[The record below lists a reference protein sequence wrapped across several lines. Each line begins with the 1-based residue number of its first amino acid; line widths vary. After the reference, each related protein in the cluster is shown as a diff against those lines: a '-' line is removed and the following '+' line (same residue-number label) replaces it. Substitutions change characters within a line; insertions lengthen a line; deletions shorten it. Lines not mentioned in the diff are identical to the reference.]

1 MTSHEILSKRE
12 FRRMIN
18 EIIEDNGGEMRL
30 SHLYSIL
37 RNQGFYHP
45 DIINNLVRVGI
56 LIDKVADMASLEPRP
71 IQCTL
76 DVLNV
81 FSVPAV

>member
-1 MTSHEILSKRE
+1 MTTHEILPKRE

-18 EIIEDNGGEMRL
+18 SLIEENGGEMRL
-30 SHLYSIL
+30 SKLYSYL
-37 RNQGFYHP
+37 RKFGFYHR
-45 DIINNLVRVGI
+45 DIIDNLVSVGI
-56 LIDKVADMASLEPRP
+56 IVDEVADVASLEPRP

-76 DVLNV
+76 DVLNF

>member
-1 MTSHEILSKRE
+1 MVSHEILPKRE

-18 EIIEDNGGEMRL
+18 EIIEDNGGEMPL
-30 SHLYSIL
+30 SRLYSIL
-37 RNQGFYHP
+37 RNQGFYHR
-45 DIINNLVRVGI
+45 DIIDNLVNVGI
-56 LIDKVADMASLEPRP
+56 LVDEVANVASLEPRP

-81 FSVPAV
+81 FSAPAV

>member
-1 MTSHEILSKRE
+1 
-12 FRRMIN
+12 MIN

-30 SHLYSIL
+30 SKLYSYL
-37 RNQGFYHP
+37 RNQGFYHR
-45 DIINNLVRVGI
+45 DIIDNLTKVGI
-56 LIDKVADMASLEPRP
+56 ILDEVADVASLEPRP